1 MIITPGKLHENI
13 IKAAQALQDGQL
25 VAFPTETVYG
35 LGADATNESAVKRIY
50 EVKKRPT
57 NHPLIVHISSL
68 QKFPM
73 WAPSIPG
80 YVNELAKNF
89 WPGPIT
95 FILKRSHLAKN
106 FITGNQE
113 LVGVR
118 IPNHPF
124 ALQLLLEFEKLG
136 GHGVVAPSANMFGS
150 VSPTCALHVL
160 DDIGERLNRE
170 DFILDGGECE
180 IGIESTI
187 LLCTEEKIK
196 ILRYGNITKSQIE
209 NLVNVKIENQNAD
222 SIVRASG
229 VLEKHYS
236 PSAKILL
243 DQKPAPGDGLIALS
257 HVPTPEGVTRLAAPR
272 DIREYGQ
279 TLYKAMRLGDKKK
292 LSKIIIISPQI
303 NESSQPLLDRIKK
316 AAAE

>member
-1 MIITPGKLHENI
+1 VIVTPGSPHENI

-35 LGADATNESAVKRIY
+35 LGADAINENAVKRIY

-68 QKFPM
+68 RQFPI
-73 WAPSIPG
+73 WAASIPD
-80 YVNELAKNF
+80 YVTELAKNF

-118 IPNHPF
+118 IPKHPV
-124 ALQLLLEFEKLG
+124 ALQLLVEFEKLG
-136 GHGVVAPSANMFGS
+136 GHGVVAPSANIFGS
-150 VSPTCALHVL
+150 VSPTCALDVL
-160 DDIGERLNRE
+160 DDIGVRLKKE
-170 DFILDGGECE
+170 DYILDGGDCE

-187 LLCTEEKIK
+187 LLCTAENIK
-196 ILRYGNITKSQIE
+196 ILRYGNVTRTQIE
-209 NLVNVKIENQNAD
+209 NLVNVEILDQNAN
-222 SIVRASG
+222 SKVRASG
-229 VLEKHYS
+229 NLVKHYS
-236 PSAKILL
+236 PNAKIVL
-243 DQKPAPGDGLIALS
+243 DQKPAHGDGLIALF
-257 HVPTPEGVTRLAAPR
+257 HVPTPKGVIRLAAPK
-272 DIREYGQ
+272 DIREFGQ
-279 TLYKAMRLGDKKK
+279 TLYKAMRLGDKQK
-292 LSKIIIISPQI
+292 LSRIMIISPQI
-303 NESSQPLLDRIKK
+303 NEISQPVLDRIKK

>member
-1 MIITPGKLHENI
+1 MIVTLGKPRENI

-35 LGADATNESAVKRIY
+35 LGADATNEHAVKRIY

-57 NHPLIVHISSL
+57 NHPLIVHIASL
-68 QKFPM
+68 QKFPI
-73 WAPSIPG
+73 WAASIPD

-89 WPGPIT
+89 WPGPVT

-118 IPNHPF
+118 IPKHPV

-150 VSPTCALHVL
+150 VSPTCALDVL
-160 DDIGERLNRE
+160 DDIGERLRKE
-170 DFILDGGECE
+170 DFILDGGDCE
-180 IGIESTI
+180 IGLESTI
-187 LLCTEEKIK
+187 LLCTKKNIK
-196 ILRYGNITKSQIE
+196 ILRYGSVTRSQIE
-209 NLVNVKIENQNAD
+209 NLVNIEISDQNAD
-222 SIVRASG
+222 SKVRVSG
-229 VLEKHYS
+229 NLVKHYS
-236 PSAKILL
+236 PNAKIVL
-243 DQKPAPGDGLIALS
+243 DQKPTQGDGLIALFNI
-257 HVPTPEGVTRLAAPR
+257 PTPEGVMRLAAPN
-272 DIREYGQ
+272 DIREFGQ
-279 TLYKAMRLGDKKK
+279 ILYKAMRLGDKKK
-292 LSKIIIISPQI
+292 LSRIVIISPQI
-303 NESSQPLLDRIKK
+303 NEISKPLLDRIKK

>member
-1 MIITPGKLHENI
+1 MIITPGEPRENI

-35 LGADATNESAVKRIY
+35 LGADATNENAVKRIY

-68 QKFPM
+68 QKFPI
-73 WAPSIPG
+73 WAQHIPD
-80 YVNELAKNF
+80 YVNDLAKNF

-118 IPNHPF
+118 IPKHPV
-124 ALQLLLEFEKLG
+124 ALQLLVEFEKLG

-150 VSPTCALHVL
+150 VSPTCALDVL
-160 DDIGERLNRE
+160 DDIGVRLKKE
-170 DFILDGGECE
+170 DYILDGGDCE

-187 LLCTEEKIK
+187 LLCTAENIK
-196 ILRYGNITKSQIE
+196 ILRYGNVTRTQIE
-209 NLVNVKIENQNAD
+209 NLVNVEILDQNAD
-222 SIVRASG
+222 YKVRASG
-229 VLEKHYS
+229 NLVKHYS
-236 PSAKILL
+236 PNAKIVL
-243 DQKPAPGDGLIALS
+243 DQKPAQGDGLIALF
-257 HVPTPEGVTRLAAPR
+257 HVPTPKGVIRLAAPK
-272 DIREYGQ
+272 DIREFGQ
-279 TLYKAMRLGDKKK
+279 TLYKAMRLGDKQK
-292 LSKIIIISPQI
+292 LSRIMIISPQI
-303 NESSQPLLDRIKK
+303 NEISQPVLDRIKK

>member
-1 MIITPGKLHENI
+1 VILTPGKPRENI

-35 LGADATNESAVKRIY
+35 LGADATNENAVKRIY

-68 QKFPM
+68 RQFPI
-73 WAPSIPG
+73 WAASIPD

-118 IPNHPF
+118 IPKHPV
-124 ALQLLLEFEKLG
+124 ALQLLGEFEKLG

-150 VSPTCALHVL
+150 VSPTCALDVL
-160 DDIGERLNRE
+160 DDIGERLKKE
-170 DFILDGGECE
+170 DFILDGGDCE

-187 LLCTEEKIK
+187 LLCTDENIK
-196 ILRYGNITKSQIE
+196 ILRYGNVTRSQIE
-209 NLVNVKIENQNAD
+209 KLVNIKILDQNAD
-222 SIVRASG
+222 SNVRASG
-229 VLEKHYS
+229 NLVKHYS
-236 PSAKILL
+236 PRAKIVL
-243 DQKPAPGDGLIALS
+243 DQKPTQGDGLIALF
-257 HVPTPEGVTRLAAPR
+257 HIPTPAGVTRLAAPK
-272 DIREYGQ
+272 DIREYEQ

-292 LSKIIIISPQI
+292 LSRIIIISPQV
-303 NESSQPLLDRIKK
+303 NEISQPVIDRIKK

>member
-1 MIITPGKLHENI
+1 MIITPGQPRENI
-13 IKAAQALQDGQL
+13 VKAAQALQDGRL

-35 LGADATNESAVKRIY
+35 LGADATNENAVKRIY

-68 QKFPM
+68 RQFPI
-73 WAPSIPG
+73 WAASIPD

-95 FILKRSHLAKN
+95 FIVERSHLAKN
-106 FITGNQE
+106 FITGNQK

-118 IPNHPF
+118 IPKHPV
-124 ALQLLLEFEKLG
+124 ALQLLVEFEKLG
-136 GHGVVAPSANMFGS
+136 GQGVVAPSANMFGS
-150 VSPTCALHVL
+150 VSPTSALDVL
-160 DDIGERLNRE
+160 DDIGVRLKNE
-170 DFILDGGECE
+170 DCILDGGDCE

-187 LLCTEEKIK
+187 LLCTKENIK

-209 NLVNVKIENQNAD
+209 NLVNIKLVDQKED
-222 SIVRASG
+222 STVRASG
-229 VLEKHYS
+229 NLEKHYS
-236 PSAKILL
+236 PNAKIVL
-243 DQKPAPGDGLIALS
+243 DQKPAQGDGLIALF
-257 HVPTPEGVTRLAAPR
+257 HIPTPEGVIRLAAPK
-272 DIREYGQ
+272 DISEFGQ

-292 LSKIIIISPQI
+292 LSRIIVISPPI
-303 NESSQPLLDRIKK
+303 NEISQPVLDRIKK

>member
-1 MIITPGKLHENI
+1 MIITPGEPRENI

-35 LGADATNESAVKRIY
+35 LGADATNENAVKRIY

-68 QKFPM
+68 QKFPI
-73 WAPSIPG
+73 WAQPIPD
-80 YVNELAKNF
+80 YVNDLAKNF

-118 IPNHPF
+118 IPKHPV
-124 ALQLLLEFEKLG
+124 ALQLLVEFEKLG

-150 VSPTCALHVL
+150 VSPTCALDVL
-160 DDIGERLNRE
+160 DDIGVRLKKE
-170 DFILDGGECE
+170 DYILDGGDCE

-187 LLCTEEKIK
+187 LLCTVENIK
-196 ILRYGNITKSQIE
+196 ILRYGNVTRTQIE
-209 NLVNVKIENQNAD
+209 NLVNVEILDQNAD
-222 SIVRASG
+222 YKVRDSCNL
-229 VLEKHYS
+229 VKHYS
-236 PSAKILL
+236 PNGKIVL
-243 DQKPAPGDGLIALS
+243 DQKPDQGDGLIALF
-257 HVPTPEGVTRLAAPR
+257 HVPTPKGVIRLAAPK
-272 DIREYGQ
+272 DIREFGQ
-279 TLYKAMRLGDKKK
+279 TLYKAMRLGDKQK
-292 LSKIIIISPQI
+292 LSRIMIISPQI
-303 NESSQPLLDRIKK
+303 NEISQPVLDRIKK

>member
-1 MIITPGKLHENI
+1 MIITPGEPHENI
-13 IKAAQALQDGQL
+13 IKAAQALKDGQL

-35 LGADATNESAVKRIY
+35 LGADATNENAVKRIY

-68 QKFPM
+68 QKFPI
-73 WAPSIPG
+73 WVKHIPD
-80 YVNELAKNF
+80 YVDNLSKNF

-95 FILKRSHLAKN
+95 FILKRSQLAKN

-118 IPNHPF
+118 IPKHPV

-136 GHGVVAPSANMFGS
+136 GHGVVAPSANLFGS
-150 VSPTCALHVL
+150 VSPTCAHDVL
-160 DDIGERLNRE
+160 DDLGERLKKE
-170 DFILDGGECE
+170 DIILDGGECE

-187 LLCTEEKIK
+187 LLCTEENIK
-196 ILRYGNITKSQIE
+196 ILRYGNVTKSQIA
-209 NLVNVKIENQNAD
+209 NLVDVEIVDQNAD
-222 SIVRASG
+222 STVRASG
-229 VLEKHYS
+229 NLEKHYS
-236 PSAKILL
+236 PSAKIVL
-243 DQKPAPGDGLIALS
+243 DQKPTQGDGLIALS
-257 HVPTPEGVTRLAAPR
+257 HVLTPEGVIRLAAPK
-272 DIREYGQ
+272 DIREFGH

-292 LSKIIIISPQI
+292 LSRIIIISPQI
-303 NESSQPLLDRIKK
+303 DENSQPVIDRIKK

>member
-1 MIITPGKLHENI
+1 MTITPGKPRENI

-35 LGADATNESAVKRIY
+35 LGADATNENAVKRIY

-68 QKFPM
+68 RQFPI
-73 WAPSIPG
+73 WAASIPD

-118 IPNHPF
+118 IPKHPV
-124 ALQLLLEFEKLG
+124 ALQLLGEFEKLG

-150 VSPTCALHVL
+150 VSPTCALDVL
-160 DDIGERLNRE
+160 DDIGVRLKKE
-170 DFILDGGECE
+170 DYILDGGDCE

-187 LLCTEEKIK
+187 LLCTAENIK
-196 ILRYGNITKSQIE
+196 ILRYGNVTRTQIE
-209 NLVNVKIENQNAD
+209 NLVNVEILDQNAD
-222 SIVRASG
+222 YKVRASG
-229 VLEKHYS
+229 NLV
-236 PSAKILL
+236 
-243 DQKPAPGDGLIALS
+243 
-257 HVPTPEGVTRLAAPR
+257 
-272 DIREYGQ
+272 
-279 TLYKAMRLGDKKK
+279 
-292 LSKIIIISPQI
+292 
-303 NESSQPLLDRIKK
+303 
-316 AAAE
+316 

>member
-1 MIITPGKLHENI
+1 VIITPGEPHENI
-13 IKAAQALQDGQL
+13 IKAAQALKDGQL

-35 LGADATNESAVKRIY
+35 LGADATNENAVKRIY

-68 QKFPM
+68 RQFPI
-73 WAPSIPG
+73 WAATIPD

-118 IPNHPF
+118 IPKHPV

-150 VSPTCALHVL
+150 VSPTCALDAL
-160 DDIGERLNRE
+160 DDIGERLKKE
-170 DFILDGGECE
+170 DIILDGGECE

-187 LLCTEEKIK
+187 LLCTDENIK
-196 ILRYGNITKSQIE
+196 ILRYGNVTKSQIE
-209 NLVNVKIENQNAD
+209 RLVDVEIVDQNAD
-222 SIVRASG
+222 STVRVSG
-229 VLEKHYS
+229 NLKKHYS
-236 PSAKILL
+236 PSAKIIL
-243 DQKPAPGDGLIALS
+243 DQKPSQDDGLIALS
-257 HVPTPEGVTRLAAPR
+257 NIPTPEGVTRSAAPK
-272 DIREYGQ
+272 DITEFGQ
-279 TLYKAMRLGDKKK
+279 NLYKAMRQGDKKK
-292 LSKIIIISPQI
+292 LSRIIIISPQI
-303 NESSQPLLDRIKK
+303 DEISQPLLDRIKK
-316 AAAE
+316 AAAD